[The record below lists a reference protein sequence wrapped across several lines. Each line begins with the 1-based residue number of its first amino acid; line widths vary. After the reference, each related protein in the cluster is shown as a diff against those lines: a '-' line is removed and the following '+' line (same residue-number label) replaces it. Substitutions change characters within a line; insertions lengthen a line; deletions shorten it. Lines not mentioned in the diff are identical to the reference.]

1 MFIFRLFRL
10 AILMMFAF
18 VAGIYVE
25 RGHQMDLC
33 EKSGGIWLRAGIC
46 GEK

>member
-18 VAGIYVE
+18 VAGIFVE
-25 RGHQMDLC
+25 RSHQIDLC
-33 EKSGGIWLRAGIC
+33 KNSGGIWLRAGFC

>member
-18 VAGIYVE
+18 VAGIFFE
-25 RGHQMDLC
+25 RSHQIDLC
-33 EKSGGIWLRAGIC
+33 KNSGGIWLRAGFC

>member
-18 VAGIYVE
+18 VAGILFE
-25 RGHQMDLC
+25 RSHQIDLC
-33 EKSGGIWLRAGIC
+33 KNSGGIWLRAGFC